1 MVRIIGIDPGSNI
14 TGYGIIES
22 DGRKSVHLASG
33 YIRVKGESLPEKLGV
48 IFNEVAGLVGEYQ
61 PDQMAIENVFVS
73 KNAGSALKL
82 GQARGAA
89 ICAGVTADLKVSEY
103 SPREVKLAIVG
114 SGGADKDQVQHMV
127 RMLLGFR
134 EPLQADRADALA
146 IALCHAHTHLATT
159 NSVWSQVQ

>member
-1 MVRIIGIDPGSNI
+1 MRIIGIDPGSNV
-14 TGYGIIES
+14 TGYGLIES
-22 DGRKSVHLASG
+22 NGKESRHLASG
-33 YIRVKGESLPEKLGV
+33 FIRVQGDALPDKLGM
-48 IFNEVAGLVGEYQ
+48 IFREVSALIQEHQ

-73 KNAGSALKL
+73 KNAASALKL

-89 ICAGVTADLKVSEY
+89 ICAGMDAGLSVAEY

-114 SGGADKDQVQHMV
+114 TGGADKTQVQHMV

-146 IALCHAHTHLATT
+146 IALCHAHTTLVPSHTARGKLK
-159 NSVWSQVQ
+159 